1 MHTIYIEAL
10 WFELT
15 YPPLRTSRPVLMSR
29 HYQHFWCPI
38 CPRVLERM
46 EVYVLVG
53 SADFPDPET
62 LMIPLIQVGI
72 HGLPFRDGSPN
83 QHQT

>member
-29 HYQHFWCPI
+29 HCQHFWCPI
-38 CPRVLERM
+38 WPRVLEHM

-72 HGLPFRDGSPN
+72 HGLPIRDGPRN
-83 QHQT
+83 